1 LPPTPETFR
10 PPRDDGDE
18 LSPELA
24 LVDPDVAER
33 ARAALPD
40 ITLTEIRL
48 SLSIKVKQTP
58 APAAPHSIPEPVAVP
73 EPAPTPAPAPTLVRP
88 ADAPAPPPYDEIHR
102 VFHEPRSGPRRLRRS
117 ALAALVIAGVA
128 AGVALALPRTLDGP
142 SPQTSSKRRSS
153 ETSAPAAPAVHRL
166 KSNGTSKVN
175 TKARKKAAPSPTRH
189 ARPAHKAKR
198 VPKKHAAAPP
208 VSSRHVSKPKPKRKA
223 PAVPP
228 RAHALPDFVWAPIK
242 NARGYLVEF
251 LTGSKVVLRVRTRA
265 ARLHVSPKQLHRGR
279 YRWLVWRVGTSGSP
293 IGRPLVDSNLK
304 VG

>member
-48 SLSIKVKQTP
+48 SLSIKVQQTP

-88 ADAPAPPPYDEIHR
+88 ADAPAPAPYDEIRR
-102 VFHEPRSGPRRLRRS
+102 VFREPRIGPRRLRRS
-117 ALAALVIAGVA
+117 ALAALVIVGVA

-142 SPQTSSKRRSS
+142 SPQTAANLRSS
-153 ETSAPAAPAVHRL
+153 GAATAAAPAIDRL
-166 KSNGTSKVN
+166 KSKRTRRVN
-175 TKARKKAAPSPTRH
+175 AKSHKKAA
-189 ARPAHKAKR
+189 ARPTQHVRPAQKAKR
-198 VPKKHAAAPP
+198 VPKKAAATPP
-208 VSSRHVSKPKPKRKA
+208 ASSKHVSKPKPKQKA

-228 RAHALPDFVWAPIK
+228 RAHALPDFVWAPVK

-265 ARLHVSPKQLHRGR
+265 ARLHVSPKRLHRGR

-293 IGRPLVDSNLK
+293 ISRPLVDSNLK